1 MLKKRLIGVVTI
13 RNGWAVQSFGYRRY
27 LPLGKP
33 ECMVENL
40 DRWGADEI
48 LVQVIDRSVAGCGP
62 DYELLG
68 KLARL
73 GLSTPLIYGGGL
85 RTVEDGV
92 RVIQSGAD
100 RLTVDALLHDDLS
113 VVMGLSDRLGAQA
126 VIASI
131 PMTMGQH
138 GSEWFNYRCKTTVPI
153 GTGLAAAIE
162 QGAVSEVLLTD
173 WQHEGAPHGFD
184 DALIDQFPNKNV
196 SLIAFG
202 GISSAEQ
209 IRGLL
214 ARPNVA
220 AVAVGNFLS
229 YREHAI
235 QQFKVAL
242 ASAALRP
249 STYATEYSLL
259 GDACYGNART

>member
-1 MLKKRLIGVVTI
+1 MLKKRLIGMVTI
-13 RNGWAVQSFGYRRY
+13 KNGWAVQSFGYRRY

-33 ECMVENL
+33 ECLVENL

-48 LVQVIDRSVAGCGP
+48 LVQVIDRFMADHGP

-73 GLSTPLIYGGGL
+73 GLGTPLIYGGGI
-85 RTVEDGV
+85 RTVEEGV

-100 RLTVDALLHDDLS
+100 RLTVDALLHDDSS

-126 VIASI
+126 LIASI
-131 PMTMGQH
+131 PMAIGAQ
-138 GSEWFNYRCKTTVPI
+138 GPEWFNYRRKTAAPMCDA
-153 GTGLAAAIE
+153 LAETIE
-162 QGAVSEVLLTD
+162 QGVVSEVLLTD
-173 WQHEGAPHGFD
+173 WQHEGTPHGFD
-184 DALIDQFPNKNV
+184 GTLIDLFPYKKLP
-196 SLIAFG
+196 LIAFG
-202 GISSAEQ
+202 GISSTEQ
-209 IRGLL
+209 MQGLL
-214 ARPNVA
+214 ARQNVA

-235 QQFKVAL
+235 QQFKRAL

-259 GDACYGNART
+259 ADV

>member
-1 MLKKRLIGVVTI
+1 MLKKRVVGVVTI
-13 RNGWAVQSFGYRRY
+13 KNGWAVQSFGYCRY

-33 ECMVENL
+33 ECLVENL

-48 LVQVIDRSVAGCGP
+48 LVQVIDRSVTDCGP

-73 GLSTPLIYGGGL
+73 GLGTPLIYGGGI
-85 RTVEDGV
+85 RTVEEGV
-92 RVIQSGAD
+92 QVIQSGAE
-100 RLTVDALLHDDLS
+100 RLTVDALLYNDLS
-113 VVMGLSDRLGAQA
+113 VVLGLGDRLGAQA
-126 VIASI
+126 LIASI
-131 PMTMGQH
+131 PMAIGAQ
-138 GSEWFNYRCKTTVPI
+138 GPEWFNYRCKTAAPMCE
-153 GTGLAAAIE
+153 LAKTIE

-173 WQHEGAPHGFD
+173 WRHEGMPYGFD
-184 DALIDQFPNKNV
+184 DTLIDLFPYKKV
-196 SLIAFG
+196 ALIAFG

-209 IRGLL
+209 MQGLL

-235 QQFKVAL
+235 QQFKGTL
-242 ASAALRP
+242 ASAVLRP

-259 GDACYGNART
+259 TNV